1 MSATIPQSSHWVV
14 GIDVGVKSPHKVAIF
29 DRRTGQ
35 RIRRTFSVPRTWDGI
50 QRFQEILAQADRV
63 QIALDPA
70 DSAWRPL
77 AGGLLALGFE
87 VYLIDPKTS
96 SRFRKALSAHVKSD
110 KVDAQALAR
119 LLMTVPDKLDPLR
132 LPPTSVARLRDL
144 VRHRDRLAEEIGN
157 RKRRIQ
163 SLVGQIQPTLME
175 ALGQDKF
182 LPAYRAFLRKYVDPR
197 SVVRLGKKRLHDFLN
212 RRYRAHHFDPSRTE
226 AILEAAHSGARLLE
240 LQQQGDGLFF
250 EPEQIQLEVSMEL
263 DLFEAEEAQIKRLEQ
278 QIFVVYRTLDPDRVL
293 QTLPGFGPIISAGVL
308 GETGAV
314 QRFPNVGKYRG
325 FVSLIP
331 RHKAT
336 GQSHNERQKLRKAGP
351 RLLKKYLYLAAE
363 TARKCDLEMA
373 AFYDRCRRKGHVH
386 DQAVCAVANKLAGR
400 AYAVMKRMDQ
410 NDLPPYVFRD
420 LEGHPIPKTEAKRR
434 AQKEFPG
441 PVAQRRQEAL
451 DAEQSSA
458 QKEENAPKRTRR
470 PHPAYTRPPKRD
482 ASSLGRGTPRHVSE
496 VLAEIGIDTLVR
508 TSASDPSHKPPPD
521 S

>member
-1 MSATIPQSSHWVV
+1 MSATTTQSPHWVV
-14 GIDVGVKSPHKVAIF
+14 GIDVGVKSAHKVAIF
-29 DRRTGQ
+29 DRRTGK
-35 RIRRTFSVPRTWDGI
+35 RVRRTFSIARTWDGI
-50 QRFQEILAQADRV
+50 QRLQGILAQADRV
-63 QIALDPA
+63 QVALDPA

-77 AGGLLALGFE
+77 AGALLALGLE
-87 VYLIDPKTS
+87 VYLVDPKTS

-119 LLMTVPDKLDPLR
+119 LLMTVPDELDPLH
-132 LPPTSVARLRDL
+132 LPPASIVRLRDL
-144 VRHRDRLAEEIGN
+144 VRHRDRLTEEISS
-157 RKRRIQ
+157 RKRRVQ

-197 SVVRLGKKRLHDFLN
+197 SVVRLGNKRLHDFLN
-212 RRYRAHHFDPSRTE
+212 RRYRAHHFDPARTE
-226 AILEAAHSGARLLE
+226 AILEATRSGARLLE

-263 DLFEAEEAQIKRLEQ
+263 DLLEAQEAQIERIEQ
-278 QIFVVYRTLDPDRVL
+278 QISIVYEALDPGRVL

-336 GQSHNERQKLRKAGP
+336 GQSHNERQRLRKAGP

-373 AFYDRCRRKGHVH
+373 AFYDRRRRKGHVH

-400 AYAVMKRMDQ
+400 AYAVMKRMAGD
-410 NDLPPYVFRD
+410 DPLPYLFRD
-420 LEGHPIPKTEAKRR
+420 LDGHPIPRAEAKSR
-434 AQKEFPG
+434 APREFPG
-441 PVAQRRQEAL
+441 PVARQRQEASQ
-451 DAEQSSA
+451 AKPPSTTE
-458 QKEENAPKRTRR
+458 QKEPTEKEARR
-470 PHPAYTRPPKRD
+470 PRPACTRPPTTD
-482 ASSLGRGTPRHVSE
+482 ASSSGHSTPRHISE
-496 VLAEIGIDTLVR
+496 VLSEIGIGPLVG
-508 TSASDPSHKPPPD
+508 TSNLDSEPPP
-521 S
+521 SS